1 MRHTRDEME
10 AFTLKQTGARQSYAM
25 PNFATGKSVSDR
37 EDDIRGFKS
46 VINARQQ
53 DIELY
58 QRLKNSTQNAEK
70 RQEYDNKIAR
80 CKEIIEK
87 QQKFIADA
95 EAEIARKTAVDP
107 KNAAEFKRAAR
118 IKEMLATTGS
128 KKQKGK

>member
-10 AFTLKQTGARQSYAM
+10 AFTLKQTGASQSYAM

-58 QRLKNSTQNAEK
+58 QRLKKSAQTAEK
-70 RQEYDNKIAR
+70 RQEYDKKIAR
-80 CKEIIEK
+80 CKEIIAYHK
-87 QQKFIADA
+87 KLIVQA
-95 EAEIARKTAVDP
+95 EAEIAQKSAVEP

-118 IKEMLATTGS
+118 IKEILATTGNQ
-128 KKQKGK
+128 KTKGK